1 MWLKLKKMGCCLLII
16 VLLPYVVTVFINGPS
31 ITAQSRVDQTYI
43 QVKMSGEK
51 AEEGQVIEMPL
62 EDYGI
67 GVMAKEI
74 PADYEKE
81 ALKAQ
86 AAKVDRHLPADSNRR
101 EQGGGPGKFLEPG
114 GDAGSLGR
122 EGWNLL
128 PEIPG
133 CLAGDGRTDSDL
145 AGTAGLCAVFPAEYR
160 MYQGW
165 ERGIGK

>member
-1 MWLKLKKMGCCLLII
+1 MVEIKENGMLSAHHRSS
-16 VLLPYVVTVFINGPS
+16 PYVVTVFINGPS

-86 AAKVDRHLPADSNRR
+86 AVLV
-101 EQGGGPGKFLEPG
+101 
-114 GDAGSLGR
+114 
-122 EGWNLL
+122 
-128 PEIPG
+128 
-133 CLAGDGRTDSDL
+133 RTDIYRQIQTGGNKEAVQGNFWNREEMQEAWGGKDGIYYRKFQDAWQETEGQILTWQGQPAYVRFS
-145 AGTAGLCAVFPAEYR
+145 GLEYR

>member
-16 VLLPYVVTVFINGPS
+16 VLLPYVMTVFINGPS

-43 QVKMSGEK
+43 QVEMSGEK

-86 AAKVDRHLPADSNRR
+86 AVLVR